1 VATYNCI
8 TLARP
13 VDGVPSQQDFNLETR
28 EISALYASQALADG
42 QVLVR
47 NFIAS
52 VDPGMRSI
60 LSGGDSY
67 AQALKPGSVISG
79 ATVGVIAES
88 NHPKFSAGDVVSGG
102 FGWTEMAV
110 SDGRGLLKLTDKRVP
125 YSCHIGILGVPGLTA
140 FFGLERI
147 AQLKDGET
155 LLVTS
160 AAGTV
165 GATAGQLAKLK
176 GCHVTG
182 IAGSD
187 DKCAWLKNACGFDEV
202 INYKAVDDLDA
213 AIAKA
218 CPDGI
223 DVLFDN
229 VGNTMIDRVIPKM
242 KMGGRI
248 VVSGQVADY
257 NKRPEEVP
265 GIHNTS
271 AFITHRLR
279 MEGLVVYDDY
289 RDFPRAKEAMINHIV
304 NGDLSYREHVSQ
316 GIENMPEAFISLFT
330 GESFGRRLVQL
341 GDIPG

>member
-1 VATYNCI
+1 METNMTHYQRIV
-8 TLARP
+8 LAKP
-13 VDGVPSQQDFNLETR
+13 VTGVPAAENFELQQVPVPE
-28 EISALYASQALADG
+28 LAEG
-42 QVLVR
+42 QVLIS

-67 AQALKPGSVISG
+67 STALKSGDVIQG
-79 ATVGVIAES
+79 ATVGVVTAS
-88 NHPKFSAGDVVSGG
+88 NNERYAVGDVVGGG

-110 SDGRGLLKLTDKRVP
+110 SDGRGLNKIKDTRVP
-125 YSCHIGILGVPGLTA
+125 YSCNIGILGVPGMTS
-140 FFGLERI
+140 FFGLERV
-147 AQLKDGET
+147 AKLKDSET
-155 LLVTS
+155 VLISS

-165 GATAGQLAKLK
+165 GATAGQLAKAQ

-187 DKCAWLKNACGFDEV
+187 EKCQWLKDSCGFDQV
-202 INYKAVDDLDA
+202 INYKAVADLDA
-213 AIAKA
+213 AIAAA

-229 VGNTMIDRVIPKM
+229 VGNTMIDRVIPLM

-257 NKRPEEVP
+257 NVDPAERP
-265 GIHNTS
+265 GIKNTS

-279 MEGLVVYDDY
+279 MEGMVVFDDF
-289 RDFPRAKEAMINHIV
+289 REFGRAKEALIQRIVDGSMI
-304 NGDLSYREHVSQ
+304 YREHVSE
-316 GIENMPEAFISLFT
+316 GIENMPAAFIGLFT

-341 GDIPG
+341 APTPA

>member
-1 VATYNCI
+1 MPTYSCI

-13 VDGVPSQQDFNLETR
+13 VEGVPSQEDFNVETR
-28 EISALYASQALADG
+28 TVPTISDG

-47 NFIAS
+47 NFIGS

-60 LSGGDSY
+60 LSGVDSY
-67 AQALKPGSVISG
+67 AQVLKPGSIISG
-79 ATVGVIAES
+79 ATIGVVEDS
-88 NHPKFSAGDVVSGG
+88 HHPKFAIGDVVSGG
-102 FGWTEMAV
+102 FGWTELGV
-110 SDGRGLLKLTDKRVP
+110 SDGRGLLKLTDRRVP
-125 YSCHIGILGVPGLTA
+125 YSCHIGVLGVPGLTA

-147 AQLKDGET
+147 AQLKDNET

-165 GATAGQLAKLK
+165 GATAGQLAKLR

-187 DKCAWLKNACGFDEV
+187 DKCSWLKNVCGFDEV
-202 INYKAVDDLDA
+202 INYKTVDDLDM
-213 AIAKA
+213 AIAEA
-218 CPDGI
+218 CSGGI

-229 VGNTMIDRVIPKM
+229 VGNTMIDRVIPRM
-242 KMGGRI
+242 KVGGRI

-257 NKRPEEVP
+257 NKAPEDVP

-271 AFITHRLR
+271 AFITHRLC
-279 MEGLVVYDDY
+279 MEGLVVYDDF
-289 RDFPRAKEAMINHIV
+289 RDFSRAKEEMIGHIV
-304 NGDLSYREHVSQ
+304 KGDLHYREHVTE
-316 GIENMPEAFISLFT
+316 GVANMPEAFISLFT

-341 GDIPG
+341 GDIPEQRQ

>member
-1 VATYNCI
+1 MATYSCI

-13 VDGVPSQQDFNLETR
+13 VEGVPSQEDFNLETR
-28 EISALYASQALADG
+28 EVPAISDG

-47 NFIAS
+47 NFIGS

-67 AQALKPGSVISG
+67 AQVLKPGSIISG
-79 ATVGVIAES
+79 ATIGVVEES
-88 NHPKFSAGDVVSGG
+88 HNPKFAAGDVVSGG
-102 FGWTEMAV
+102 FGWTEFGV

-125 YSCHIGILGVPGLTA
+125 YSCHIGVLGVPGLTA

-147 AQLKDGET
+147 ARLKDNET

-165 GATAGQLAKLK
+165 GATAGQLAKLR

-187 DKCAWLKNACGFDEV
+187 NKCAWLKDVCGFDEV
-202 INYKAVDDLDA
+202 INYKAVDNLDA
-213 AIAKA
+213 AIADA

-229 VGNTMIDRVIPKM
+229 VGNTMIDRVIPKL

-257 NKRPEEVP
+257 NKQPKDVP

-279 MEGLVVYDDY
+279 MEGLVVYDDF
-289 RDFPRAKEAMINHIV
+289 RDFPRAKEEMINHIV
-304 NGDLSYREHVSQ
+304 SDNLRYREHVSE
-316 GIENMPEAFISLFT
+316 GVANMPEAFIGLFT

-341 GDIPG
+341 SDIPQ

>member
-1 VATYNCI
+1 MATYGCI

-13 VDGVPSQQDFNLETR
+13 VEGVPSEEDFNLETR
-28 EISALYASQALADG
+28 DVPTISDG

-60 LSGGDSY
+60 LSGGDGY

-79 ATVGVIAES
+79 ATVGIVEES
-88 NHPKFSAGDVVSGG
+88 HHPKFIAGDVVGGG
-102 FGWTEMAV
+102 FGWTEYGV
-110 SDGRGLLKLTDKRVP
+110 SDGRGLLKLTDQRIP
-125 YSCHIGILGVPGLTA
+125 YSCHIGVLGVPGMTS

-147 AQLKDGET
+147 AQLKDNET

-182 IAGSD
+182 IAGSEE
-187 DKCAWLKNACGFDEV
+187 KCAWLKETCGFDEV
-202 INYKAVDDLDA
+202 INYKAVENLDA
-213 AIAKA
+213 AINDA

-229 VGNTMIDRVIPKM
+229 VGNTMIDRVIPRM
-242 KMGGRI
+242 KMRGRI

-257 NKRPEEVP
+257 NKRAEEVP

-279 MEGLVVYDDY
+279 MEGLVVYDDF
-289 RDFPRAKEAMINHIV
+289 RDFSRAKEEMINHIV
-304 NGDLSYREHVSQ
+304 SGDLQYREHISE
-316 GIENMPEAFISLFT
+316 GIANMPEAFISLFT

-341 GDIPG
+341 GDIPE